1 VLLAAAKWS
10 FNPGAI
16 LLLGTVTTAYVMRWR
31 EVRRQ
36 EGTLALPGWR
46 LFVFL
51 CGIAATAAALISP
64 IDALAEDLFVIHMV
78 QHLLLLDVAPI
89 LCILGLTKILLRP
102 VTRRIQRLERAAG
115 PIGHP
120 VFAIV
125 FYVVAMWSWHMPAL
139 YDAALEHPA
148 VHVLEH
154 LTFAS
159 AGFLYWWHLLSPIRS
174 RHRLGGMGPIVY
186 MLSTKLLVGLLGIAL
201 TFAPS
206 PWYSHYHGGMW
217 GLTAEEDEQIAGA
230 LMAIEQSIVMG
241 VALAW
246 LFVRMLEESQ
256 RADERAERY
265 ERV

>member
-1 VLLAAAKWS
+1 VLLAAANWS

-16 LLLGTVTTAYVMRWR
+16 LLLGTVTTVYVMRWR

-36 EGTLALPGWR
+36 EGTLAMPGWR

-89 LCILGLTKILLRP
+89 LCILGLTKILMRP

-125 FYVVAMWSWHMPAL
+125 LYVVAMWSWHMPVL
-139 YDAALEHPA
+139 YDAALRHPGI
-148 VHVLEH
+148 HVLEH
-154 LTFAS
+154 LTFAC

-201 TFAPS
+201 TFAPD
-206 PWYSHYHGGMW
+206 PLYSHYHGGTW
-217 GLTAEEDEQIAGA
+217 GLSAEEDEQIAGA

-241 VALAW
+241 IALAW